1 MIRVGII
8 GAGGISES
16 HANGYLQL
24 SNQVEIVAVADL
36 DYERAQLAADRWGV
50 KHAFA
55 DYRQMLKLNQ
65 IDAVSVCTFTKAH
78 CQPSIDALEADKHVL
93 VEKPMAATVDEAVRM
108 VQASQ
113 KNNKILMVGMK
124 WRFMPE
130 VLAAKSFIEDQK
142 LGEIY
147 YAEAI
152 GWQHRG
158 IPGRTFIQKETS
170 GGGAFMDNGV
180 YTLDTVLY
188 LMGHPKPVSVSGT
201 SANIFGHSSDGNW
214 EAEAFNV
221 EDFGTAL
228 VRFEEGITLFFA
240 HSWAINFK
248 EQWQV
253 RIAGSRGSAE
263 IYPFS
268 SPKLRLTHGGYSN
281 LAESNPTH
289 LPTGSIDISYEIKQF
304 IEAIEHGL
312 TSPVPANTFLYTNL
326 IFDAI
331 YRSTDLRRE
340 VIIELPDLLL
350 Q

>member
-1 MIRVGII
+1 MIHIGII

-24 SNQVEIVAVADL
+24 SDQVKIVAVADL
-36 DYERAQLAADRWGV
+36 DHKRAQSAAHRWGAI
-50 KHAFA
+50 HAFS
-55 DYRQMLKLNQ
+55 DYRKMLELDQ

-78 CQPSIDALEADKHVL
+78 CQPSIDALESGKHVL
-93 VEKPMAATVDEAVRM
+93 VEKPMAATSEEAIRM

-113 KNNKILMVGMK
+113 KNDKILMVGMK

-130 VLAAKSFIEDQK
+130 ILAAKSFIENQK
-142 LGEIY
+142 LGSIY

-158 IPGRTFIQKETS
+158 IPGKTFIRRETA

-180 YTLDTVLY
+180 YTLDAAMY
-188 LMGHPKPVSVSGT
+188 LMGHPKPISVSGT
-201 SANIFGHSSDGNW
+201 SANMFGHSPDGDW
-214 EAEAFNV
+214 VAEDFNV

-228 VRFEEGITLFFA
+228 IRFEDGITLFFA

-248 EQWQV
+248 EQWQI

-268 SPKLRLTHGGYSN
+268 NPKLRLTHGGYSD
-281 LAESNPTH
+281 LVESTPTD
-289 LPTGSIDISYEIKQF
+289 LPSGSIEIDYEIKQF
-304 IEAIEHGL
+304 INAITNGL
-312 TSPVPANTFLYTNL
+312 ASPISADKFLYTNL

-331 YRSTDLRRE
+331 YQSTNLGRE
-340 VIIELPDLLL
+340 VEIDLPDWLR
-350 Q
+350 